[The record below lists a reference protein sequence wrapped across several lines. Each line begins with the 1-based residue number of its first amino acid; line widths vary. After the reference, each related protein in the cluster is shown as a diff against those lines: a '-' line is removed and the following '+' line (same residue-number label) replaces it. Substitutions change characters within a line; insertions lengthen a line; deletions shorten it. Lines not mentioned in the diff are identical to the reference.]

1 MTRSYRLF
9 CKWTRYVHLVL
20 GLLGI
25 WLMLFFSLTGFMLNH
40 EDWFG
45 LDNPHVRA
53 EEGSTPVAHLEGPD
67 RLRVVE
73 HLRGQFGA
81 TGLVDTFDEQEES
94 LHIVFKSPGRQC
106 EATIQRSD
114 GQTEVRH
121 ESHGMAGW
129 LTDLHRGK
137 ATSGSW
143 SLAIDL
149 ASASLLC
156 ISVTGFSL
164 WYTIHGRR
172 RLGLT
177 VLGLSLASSV
187 VLFLLAG
194 P

>member
-1 MTRSYRLF
+1 LF

-25 WLMLFFSLTGFMLNH
+25 WLMLFFGTTGFMLNH

-45 LDNPHVRA
+45 LQDPHVRTKT
-53 EEGSTPVAHLEGPD
+53 GSTPVKHLEGPD
-67 RLRVVE
+67 RLNVVE
-73 HLRGQFGA
+73 HLRGHFGA
-81 TGLVDTFDEQEES
+81 GGLVDTFDEEEAT
-94 LHIVFKSPGRQC
+94 LHVVFKAPGRQV
-106 EATIQRSD
+106 EATIQRGD
-114 GQTEVRH
+114 GQTEVRY
-121 ESHGMAGW
+121 ESHGVAGW

-143 SLAIDL
+143 SLAIDF
-149 ASASLLC
+149 ASAMLLC

-177 VLGLSLASSV
+177 VLCLGLASSI
-187 VLFLLAG
+187 VLLVLAA

>member
-20 GLLGI
+20 GLLSL
-25 WLMLFFSLTGFMLNH
+25 WLMLFFGTTGFMLNH

-45 LDNPHVRA
+45 LQDPHVRT
-53 EEGSTPVAHLEGPD
+53 ESGTMPVAHLAGPD
-67 RLRVVE
+67 RLNVVE

-81 TGLVDTFDEQEES
+81 IGLVDTFDEEEDT
-94 LHIVFKSPGRQC
+94 LHVVFKSPGRQI
-106 EATIQRSD
+106 EATIQRGD
-114 GQTEVRH
+114 GQTEVRY
-121 ESHGMAGW
+121 EAHGVAGW

-137 ATSGSW
+137 ATSTGW
-143 SLAIDL
+143 GLAIDL
-149 ASASLLC
+149 ASALLVC
-156 ISVTGFSL
+156 ISVTGFLL

-177 VLGLSLASSV
+177 VLGLSVASTI
-187 VLFLLAG
+187 LLLLLAA